1 MKAAEFA
8 GKFLTLNAEGF
19 LMMAL
24 VNPDESDEGIQFSGT
39 LAIPLRDAF
48 LVEIPT
54 GWRLVGGVNE
64 SGCRLNRSTLT
75 DTIWRRRAR
84 RAACATGHFGA
95 ERGGGDGKPETAW
108 HRHVRR
114 DPLKVEE
121 K

>member
-1 MKAAEFA
+1 MKAAEFD
-8 GKFLTLNAEGF
+8 GKLLTLNAEGF

-24 VNPDESDEGIQFSGT
+24 INPGESDAQMQFSGT

-75 DTIWRRRAR
+75 DTAPGAGE
-84 RAACATGHFGA
+84 RAAQVEQLGVPVLRVEAG
-95 ERGGGDGKPETAW
+95 TAN
-108 HRHVRR
+108 
-114 DPLKVEE
+114 LKQHGIAMYDVTR
-121 K
+121 

>member
-19 LMMAL
+19 LIMAL
-24 VNPDESDEGIQFSGT
+24 INPGESDAGMQFSGT

-75 DTIWRRRAR
+75 DTAPGSGE
-84 RAACATGHFGA
+84 RAAQV
-95 ERGGGDGKPETAW
+95 ERLGVPVLSVEAGTAN
-108 HRHVRR
+108 
-114 DPLKVEE
+114 LKQHGIAMYDVTR
-121 K
+121 